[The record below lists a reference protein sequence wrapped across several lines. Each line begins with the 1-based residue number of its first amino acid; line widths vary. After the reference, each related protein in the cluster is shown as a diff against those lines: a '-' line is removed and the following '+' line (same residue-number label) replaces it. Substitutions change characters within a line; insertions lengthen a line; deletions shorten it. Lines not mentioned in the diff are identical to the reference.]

1 MKRFFNNL
9 DTDSKI
15 VLTCLAVTVF
25 VALVVIPAHGHY
37 QMIEIFGE
45 CGCPIC
51 R

>member
-9 DTDSKI
+9 DADSKI
-15 VLTCLAVTVF
+15 VLGCLAAAVF
-25 VALVVIPAHGHY
+25 IALVVIPVHGHF
-37 QMIEIFGE
+37 QFISLFGE